1 MSSSLLIDALLHQ
14 LARLVAQL
22 AVEERSSLAHV
33 ADRFQL
39 QLVQELRRRGL
50 GHKVIADIF
59 GLPLRTYHERIKRLD
74 EHKLSRSKTIRD
86 AMIGFVHKQSCV
98 TRDSLDLRFRL
109 DDERIV
115 RSVLR
120 DLVETGVLEHKT
132 GDQGHLYVVAEP
144 PVGES
149 EVERIDALI
158 LIALQDIEAATVDEL
173 AEVLG
178 ASHERIALRLTALA
192 ADGRINQV
200 VQGGE
205 VRFASL
211 EIEIGYGQASG
222 RDAAIFDHVRAMVSA
237 LTAKLDGKSAA
248 HRGDEVGGSTY
259 VFDLSANNALAE
271 EVTSLLQQV
280 RDRASDLRRR
290 VLAVRGSEGN
300 SHHARVT
307 VYVGQWVHREETL

>member
-39 QLVQELRRRGL
+39 HLVQELRRRGL
-50 GHKVIADIF
+50 GHKVVADIF

-74 EHKLSRSKTIRD
+74 EDKRSRSRTIRD
-86 AMIGFVHKQSCV
+86 AMLAFVHGQSSV

-109 DDERIV
+109 EDERIV

-120 DLVETGVLEHKT
+120 DLLKTGVITRKP
-132 GDQGHLYVVAEP
+132 GDQLVATELP
-144 PVGES
+144 S
-149 EVERIDALI
+149 DSSTVEQIDALI
-158 LIALQDIEAATVDEL
+158 LIALQDFETANANDL

-178 ASHERIALRLTALA
+178 ASHEQITERLTALA
-192 ADGRINQV
+192 ADGRISQV
-200 VQGGE
+200 APIDE
-205 VRFASL
+205 MRFARL

-222 RDAAIFDHVRAMVSA
+222 RDAAIFDHVRAMVNA
-237 LTAKLDGKSAA
+237 LTAKLDGKTAA
-248 HRGDEVGGSTY
+248 HREDEVGGSTY
-259 VFDLSANNALAE
+259 VFDLWANDALSE

-280 RDRASDLRRR
+280 RDRASDLRKR
-290 VLAVRGSEGN
+290 VLSVTGSESKSYN
-300 SHHARVT
+300 SRVT
-307 VYVGQWVHREETL
+307 LYVGQSVQREESR

>member
-1 MSSSLLIDALLHQ
+1 MATSLLIDALLHQ

-39 QLVQELRRRGL
+39 HLVQELRRRGL

-74 EHKLSRSKTIRD
+74 EHKLSRLKTIRD
-86 AMIGFVHKQSCV
+86 AMIGFVHGQSCV

-109 DDERIV
+109 EDERIV
-115 RSVLR
+115 RSVIR
-120 DLVETGVLEHKT
+120 DLVETGVLEHSA
-132 GDQGHLYVVAEP
+132 GDHGQLFVVAQPLVVVTEQ
-144 PVGES
+144 
-149 EVERIDALI
+149 IDALI
-158 LIALQDIEAATVDEL
+158 LIALQDFEAATVDDL
-173 AEVLG
+173 VKVLG
-178 ASHERIALRLTALA
+178 ASHEQIAQRLTVLA

-200 VQGGE
+200 LQDGE
-205 VRFASL
+205 LRFGSL
-211 EIEIGYGQASG
+211 EIEIGYGEASG

-259 VFDLSANNALAE
+259 VFDLCTKDALSE
-271 EVTSLLQQV
+271 EVSSLLQQV
-280 RDRASDLRRR
+280 RDRASELRRR
-290 VLAVRGSEGN
+290 VLAVSGAESN
-300 SHHARVT
+300 PHHARVT
-307 VYVGQWVHREETL
+307 LYVGQWIQRENTL